1 MTEPQTG
8 LIASPFKKKFQWSLG
23 CQRTSAD
30 AVEKSGTREP
40 SAETIAE
47 TTMALIFYVE
57 VAYRFQRSATTIE
70 ERHGKIR
77 YS

>member
-1 MTEPQTG
+1 MIVT
-8 LIASPFKKKFQWSLG
+8 G
-23 CQRTSAD
+23 CQWTSAD
-30 AVEKSGTREP
+30 AVGKSGTRES

-47 TTMALIFYVE
+47 TMMVLFFSVG

-70 ERHGKIR
+70 ERHGKLR